1 MLPGGVVVVDIF
13 PLAVVCLDGLSA
25 MSSAVTIALL
35 LLTSVPV
42 AAAAFISH
50 SNNKMA
56 APRLC
61 HLATKRALQIHHPVK
76 RRISCSSIQS
86 TVFRSLSSSSLSAS
100 AGNNNN
106 PNPEDELQI
115 HLRQLTLLNGGKS
128 INPRSPRQVSSL
140 LYNDQFDKKATNK
153 STLMKIIMNDNNN
166 HDDDDDAEE
175 NERQKKVA
183 KLVLKCR
190 ELLSLTD
197 NGQAV
202 SASSSYVSSSNGS
215 FFLSRVNGVRR
226 DVPFA
231 NFSSAASA
239 SSEEA
244 ESDTNCY
251 ESNNIGKDNIT
262 VEEELEMP
270 LKEFPVQLST
280 SSYSMSPYDQMVM
293 DLFPIINDNII
304 QSEDGDNDNNDA
316 SLDPYWLEPLQSLT
330 KSSSRSLVRQ
340 LQYEH
345 CPMGYDPSASPFSA
359 LLSSN
364 STSSTDSDNKKR
376 TTSLLSFIRHQKQ
389 THFNDAIMLVRVG
402 DFYETYGI
410 DAIMLVEHCGLN
422 PMAGKARAGC
432 PWRNIQATLDGLTY
446 AGFRVAVYEE
456 WKGDDDD
463 FREMVGTDAAEQ
475 TGSKS
480 LKRRYLAQV
489 VSSANPTYMHG
500 LVLKD
505 DSSVCDDAP
514 ASHDGLSS
522 SSTNSPGRSYV
533 GVIETQAGYTLVEV
547 SAEERI
553 AVVSERLTAEAVSCR
568 LIAYPPADPLIY
580 VPPYTDG
587 GSDNKRRSDRLPFL
601 PWRQTSKSIIK
612 PSIGVGMRGG
622 KVRVKTLPPSL
633 VVSPAPGKSD
643 VERAKQ
649 TIVSAF
655 LRLEDDSLE
664 GDTST
669 DDEASSLPKKR
680 ERGKITH
687 EDFVVITP
695 SSTTEPISDMYI
707 SRVMSSLPL
716 HLETA
721 TQLGLMF
728 DPAIPSL
735 VSSLLPDSAPS
746 SSRRFLRRWLLIPPP
761 PEIADAMSQLVR
773 TLKDDNNRALPS
785 INAPPITGKVSS
797 LIRAGQAS
805 ASVYRELLSS
815 LDAGICILLLDG
827 KDDTMSGGMVVA
839 PLLKILQHDTGI
851 EARDSDALRNRFVE
865 TKRVIESVVANT
877 DNVDDFEKERISYFG
892 DVIPSAFLERNE
904 VIWRGRV
911 RQVAL
916 ECSHDVPLAARRLAE
931 AVALDYWGVE
941 NIKYNEDGEIDL
953 NDAKETKNPIVQDIF
968 NNIIV
973 IKSKP
978 SWDSSTEHQ
987 IEDEESGGDNRKS
1000 RYFHPRDRN
1009 GKVLRTRYTTDR
1021 VQEALSDYVE
1031 TCENARKEV
1040 EKVLTR
1046 LSWELVDNGHL
1057 PSIMQASHLNLI
1069 LSTTAHHAASS
1080 NMKGWSTAVIE
1091 DQSTSA
1097 GHFEGVWP
1105 YWMDRSE
1112 SIPNSFDLNGLFLL
1126 TAPNMSGKSTLMRT
1140 TAAAALLINSGL
1152 CAPLKDG
1159 SSIRR
1164 FDSVFVRGASADVPT
1179 EDKSAFGAEMGDVAA
1194 LLRSCGDRSV
1204 VFVDEIGR
1212 GTSPK
1217 DGTCLAAAI
1226 LEKMAVSGMSGMFA
1240 THLHGI
1246 LNIPYVPLAE
1256 SRLRKKRM
1264 AIEDDG
1270 RGHLSWTYKLEDG
1283 VCTNSLA
1290 LLTAAKFGLDPS
1302 ILQRAEELS
1311 EYWNTDTIEESNMH
1325 FDNNAST
1332 ANMQA
1337 AIHILQSVVGKGACV
1352 PVPPSY
1358 MPPPSLEGSSC
1369 VYILQIGR
1377 ENRSRYYVGE
1387 TDSLSQRL
1395 SQHRSKGEDWSSLSA
1410 VAIQIE
1416 EGKSHARNVES
1427 LVIQRM
1433 AKDGFDMLSVTDGT
1447 SIRASRRRGS

>member
-1 MLPGGVVVVDIF
+1 MSR
-13 PLAVVCLDGLSA
+13 SA
-25 MSSAVTIALL
+25 LVHRALL
-35 LLTSVPV
+35 S
-42 AAAAFISH
+42 
-50 SNNKMA
+50 
-56 APRLC
+56 
-61 HLATKRALQIHHPVK
+61 IHHPA
-76 RRISCSSIQS
+76 RRQRPHPSIQS
-86 TVFRSLSSSSLSAS
+86 VLSKSHSSTRLSSSNY
-100 AGNNNN
+100 NNINN
-106 PNPEDELQI
+106 PDPSKELEI
-115 HLRQLTLLNGGKS
+115 HLRQLTLLNDGKA
-128 INPRSPRQVSSL
+128 INPRSPRQVSTL
-140 LYNDQFDKKATNK
+140 LYNNRGKGPTDK
-153 STLMKIIMNDNNN
+153 STLMKIIMNDN
-166 HDDDDDAEE
+166 DELLLEEE

-190 ELLSLTD
+190 ELLTLTD
-197 NGQAV
+197 VGQEATTP
-202 SASSSYVSSSNGS
+202 SSFDSGS
-215 FFLSRVNGVRR
+215 FLSRVNDGKKKNGKI
-226 DVPFA
+226 A
-231 NFSSAASA
+231 NFSTVAT
-239 SSEEA
+239 SSP
-244 ESDTNCY
+244 SDEN
-251 ESNNIGKDNIT
+251 EQDNMSLN
-262 VEEELEMP
+262 EL
-270 LKEFPVQLST
+270 PVQSS
-280 SSYSMSPYDQMVM
+280 SSYSISPYDQMVM
-293 DLFPIINDNII
+293 DLFPNIHENN
-304 QSEDGDNDNNDA
+304 QSAENSNNIEDA
-316 SLDPYWLEPLQSLT
+316 SLDPYWIEPLLSLT

-340 LQYEH
+340 LQHQY

-359 LLSSN
+359 QLSNTTSTTTDEQHSN
-364 STSSTDSDNKKR
+364 NARKR

-389 THFNDAIMLVRVG
+389 THFNEAIMLVRVG

-432 PWRNIQATLDGLTY
+432 PWRNVQATLDGLTN

-456 WKGDDDD
+456 WKGDDDE
-463 FREMVGTDAAEQ
+463 FRTMVGTDASLEQ
-475 TGSKS
+475 TGNKS

-505 DSSVCDDAP
+505 DSSVCDDSP

-522 SSTNSPGRSYV
+522 SLGMNSPGRYYV
-533 GVIETQAGYTLVEV
+533 GVIETQSGYTLVEV
-547 SAEERI
+547 SAEERV

-580 VPPYTDG
+580 VPPYSDG
-587 GSDNKRRSDRLPFL
+587 ASNSRTRSDRLPFL
-601 PWRQTSKSIIK
+601 PWRQTSNSIMK
-612 PSIGVGMRGG
+612 PSVGVGMGGG

-633 VVSPAPGKSD
+633 VVGPAPGKTD
-643 VERAKQ
+643 IERAKQ

-664 GDTST
+664 GDTYT
-669 DDEASSLPKKR
+669 DEDTSSLPKKR
-680 ERGKITH
+680 ERGKVSH
-687 EDFVVITP
+687 NDFVVITP
-695 SSTTEPISDMYI
+695 SSTNEQKISDAHI
-707 SRVMSSLPL
+707 SRVTSSLPL

-728 DPAIPSL
+728 DPAIPAL

-761 PEIADAMSQLVR
+761 PDIAGAMSQLVS
-773 TLKDDNNRALPS
+773 TLKDDDYRALPS
-785 INAPPITGKVSS
+785 INAAPITGKVSS
-797 LIRAGQAS
+797 LIRAGQAC
-805 ASVYRELLSS
+805 APVFRELLSS
-815 LDAGICILLLDG
+815 LNAGIQILLLDG
-827 KDDTMSGGMVVA
+827 EGDQITDGMVVA
-839 PLLKILQHDTGI
+839 PLLKILHYDTGI
-851 EARDSDALRNRFVE
+851 EARDSLTLRNRFIE
-865 TKRVIESVVANT
+865 TKRIIESVVNT
-877 DNVDDFEKERISYFG
+877 NNVDDTEKERISHFG
-892 DVIPSAFLERNE
+892 DVIPPAFLERNE

-911 RQVAL
+911 KQVAL
-916 ECSHDVPLAARRLAE
+916 ECSHDVPLAAQRLAE
-931 AVALDYWGVE
+931 TVALDFWGVE
-941 NIKYNEDGEIDL
+941 SIKYNENGEIDL
-953 NDAKETKNPIVQDIF
+953 TNAKETKSPIVQDIF
-968 NNIIV
+968 NNLIA

-978 SWDSSTEHQ
+978 NWESIQPQTE
-987 IEDEESGGDNRKS
+987 DDAGGDRKS

-1031 TCENARKEV
+1031 TCERAQKEV

-1057 PSIMQASHLNLI
+1057 PSIMQSSHLNLI
-1069 LSTTAHHAASS
+1069 LSTAAHHAASA

-1091 DQSTSA
+1091 DDSTCA

-1105 YWMDRSE
+1105 YWMDQSE

-1140 TAAAALLINSGL
+1140 TAAAALLINCGL
-1152 CAPLKDG
+1152 CAPLKVG
-1159 SSIRR
+1159 SRIRR
-1164 FDSVFVRGASADVPT
+1164 FDSIFVRGASADVPT

-1194 LLRSCGDRSV
+1194 LLRSCGDRSL

-1226 LEKMAVSGMSGMFA
+1226 LERMAVSGMSGMFA

-1246 LNIPYVPLAE
+1246 LNIPYDPLAQA
-1256 SRLRKKRM
+1256 RLRKKRM
-1264 AIEDDG
+1264 AIQDDG
-1270 RGHLSWTYKLEDG
+1270 HGHLSWTYKLEDG

-1311 EYWNTDTIEESNMH
+1311 EYWNTDTIEENRLHLDENSPDVSMN
-1325 FDNNAST
+1325 
-1332 ANMQA
+1332 A
-1337 AIHILQSVVGKGACV
+1337 AIEILLSVVGKGVCV
-1352 PVPPSY
+1352 PIPPSY

-1369 VYILQIGR
+1369 VYILQIGKKF
-1377 ENRSRYYVGE
+1377 YVGE

-1395 SQHRSKGEDWSSLSA
+1395 SQHRSKGKDWSSLSA

-1416 EGKSHARNVES
+1416 EGKSHARNIES
-1427 LVIQRM
+1427 LVIRSL

-1447 SIRASRRRGS
+1447 SIRASSRHGT

>member
-1 MLPGGVVVVDIF
+1 MNCSILPLIF
-13 PLAVVCLDGLSA
+13 P
-25 MSSAVTIALL
+25 IALL
-35 LLTSVPV
+35 LLTSV
-42 AAAAFISH
+42 AIRAAAFLSPISGAKSIMLSRAH
-50 SNNKMA
+50 Q
-56 APRLC
+56 
-61 HLATKRALQIHHPVK
+61 RALLSSA
-76 RRISCSSIQS
+76 RRRRRTYSSSIQS
-86 TVFRSLSSSSLSAS
+86 AISNSISSSSSSLLSARS
-100 AGNNNN
+100 NN
-106 PNPEDELQI
+106 PNNPEEELQI
-115 HLRQLTLLNGGKS
+115 HLRQLTLLNDGKA
-128 INPRSPRQVSSL
+128 INPRSPRQVASL
-140 LYNDQFDKKATNK
+140 LYNHQDHEKGPTDKSA
-153 STLMKIIMNDNNN
+153 LMKIIMND
-166 HDDDDDAEE
+166 ETK
-175 NERQKKVA
+175 NERQRKVA

-190 ELLSLTD
+190 ELLTLTD
-197 NGQAV
+197 IKQGESISSLKNGGG
-202 SASSSYVSSSNGS
+202 SS
-215 FFLSRVNGVRR
+215 FLSRVNGGMKR
-226 DVPFA
+226 DVPIA
-231 NFSSAASA
+231 NYSSVAAETVSIA
-239 SSEEA
+239 NEN
-244 ESDTNCY
+244 DD
-251 ESNNIGKDNIT
+251 NNIIVKDNDQ
-262 VEEELEMP
+262 VEEQEMMSLNELP
-270 LKEFPVQLST
+270 PVQTT
-280 SSYSMSPYDQMVM
+280 SSSSYALSPYDQMVM
-293 DLFPIINDNII
+293 NLFPKLKNDNTQ
-304 QSEDGDNDNNDA
+304 QSEDVNNNNNIDDA
-316 SLDPYWLEPLQSLT
+316 SLDPYWIEPLLSLT

-340 LQYEH
+340 LQHQY
-345 CPMGYDPSASPFSA
+345 CPMGYDPSASPFSS
-359 LLSSN
+359 LLSSSN
-364 STSSTDSDNKKR
+364 STSSSSSTTTTDNDTNKKR

-389 THFNDAIMLVRVG
+389 THFNDAILLIRVG

-432 PWRNIQATLDGLTY
+432 PWRNVQATLDGLTNV
-446 AGFRVAVYEE
+446 GFRVAVYEE
-456 WKGDDDD
+456 WNGDVED
-463 FREMVGTDAAEQ
+463 FQEMVGGVEEQ
-475 TGSKS
+475 TGGNKN
-480 LKRRYLAQV
+480 LKKRYLAQV

-514 ASHDGLSS
+514 ASAHDGLSS
-522 SSTNSPGRSYV
+522 SSATNSPGRSYV
-533 GVIETQAGYTLVEV
+533 GVIETQAGYTLVEI

-580 VPPYTDG
+580 VPPYSDG
-587 GSDNKRRSDRLPFL
+587 ANKIKTRSDRLPFL
-601 PWRQTSKSIIK
+601 PWRQTSNSIMK
-612 PSIGVGMRGG
+612 PNVSGVGMG

-633 VVSPAPGKSD
+633 VVGPAPGKSD
-643 VERAKQ
+643 IERAIQ

-655 LRLEDDSLE
+655 LRLQDDSLTE
-664 GDTST
+664 ETET
-669 DDEASSLPKKR
+669 QEVESSSSPLPKKR
-680 ERGKITH
+680 ERSKVTH
-687 EDFVVITP
+687 KDFVVITP
-695 SSTTEPISDMYI
+695 SSTTASV
-707 SRVMSSLPL
+707 SRDTLKVTSSLPL

-761 PEIADAMSQLVR
+761 PEIADAMSQLVG
-773 TLKDDNNRALPS
+773 TLKDDDNRALPS

-815 LDAGICILLLDG
+815 LDAGIRILLLDG
-827 KDDTMSGGMVVA
+827 EGDEMSDGKVVA

-851 EARDSDALRNRFVE
+851 EARDAATLRSKFVE
-865 TKRVIESVVANT
+865 TKSVIESVVNT
-877 DNVDDFEKERISYFG
+877 NNVDDVEKERISYFG
-892 DVIPSAFLERNE
+892 DVIPPAFLERNE

-911 RQVAL
+911 KQVAL
-916 ECSHDVPLAARRLAE
+916 ECSHDVPLAAQRLAE
-931 AVALDYWGVE
+931 AVAVDFWGVE
-941 NIKYNEDGEIDL
+941 SIEYNEYGEIDL
-953 NDAKETKNPIVQDIF
+953 TAAKEIKNPIVQDIF
-968 NNIIV
+968 NNLIA

-978 SWDSSTEHQ
+978 SWDSSTKRQ
-987 IEDEESGGDNRKS
+987 TEDEESGDGKKS

-1031 TCENARKEV
+1031 ACENARKEV

-1069 LSTTAHHAASS
+1069 LSTAAHHAASS

-1091 DQSTSA
+1091 DESASA
-1097 GHFEGVWP
+1097 GHCEGVWP
-1105 YWMDRSE
+1105 YWMDQSE
-1112 SIPNSFDLNGLFLL
+1112 SISNSFDLNGLFLL

-1152 CAPLKDG
+1152 CAPLQNG

-1164 FDSVFVRGASADVPT
+1164 FDSIFVRGASADVPT

-1194 LLRSCGDRSV
+1194 LLRSCGDRSL

-1270 RGHLSWTYKLEDG
+1270 HGHLNWTYKLEDG

-1311 EYWNTDTIEESNMH
+1311 EYWNTDTIEESKMH
-1325 FDNNAST
+1325 LNGNASDVD
-1332 ANMQA
+1332 MQA
-1337 AIHILQSVVGKGACV
+1337 ATEILKDIVGRGTCV

-1369 VYILQIGR
+1369 VYILQIGK
-1377 ENRSRYYVGE
+1377 RYYVGE
-1387 TDSLSQRL
+1387 TDS
-1395 SQHRSKGEDWSSLSA
+1395 
-1410 VAIQIE
+1410 
-1416 EGKSHARNVES
+1416 
-1427 LVIQRM
+1427 
-1433 AKDGFDMLSVTDGT
+1433 
-1447 SIRASRRRGS
+1447 

>member
-1 MLPGGVVVVDIF
+1 M
-13 PLAVVCLDGLSA
+13 
-25 MSSAVTIALL
+25 
-35 LLTSVPV
+35 
-42 AAAAFISH
+42 
-50 SNNKMA
+50 
-56 APRLC
+56 
-61 HLATKRALQIHHPVK
+61 
-76 RRISCSSIQS
+76 
-86 TVFRSLSSSSLSAS
+86 
-100 AGNNNN
+100 
-106 PNPEDELQI
+106 
-115 HLRQLTLLNGGKS
+115 
-128 INPRSPRQVSSL
+128 
-140 LYNDQFDKKATNK
+140 
-153 STLMKIIMNDNNN
+153 
-166 HDDDDDAEE
+166 
-175 NERQKKVA
+175 
-183 KLVLKCR
+183 
-190 ELLSLTD
+190 
-197 NGQAV
+197 
-202 SASSSYVSSSNGS
+202 
-215 FFLSRVNGVRR
+215 
-226 DVPFA
+226 
-231 NFSSAASA
+231 
-239 SSEEA
+239 
-244 ESDTNCY
+244 
-251 ESNNIGKDNIT
+251 
-262 VEEELEMP
+262 
-270 LKEFPVQLST
+270 
-280 SSYSMSPYDQMVM
+280 
-293 DLFPIINDNII
+293 
-304 QSEDGDNDNNDA
+304 
-316 SLDPYWLEPLQSLT
+316 
-330 KSSSRSLVRQ
+330 
-340 LQYEH
+340 
-345 CPMGYDPSASPFSA
+345 
-359 LLSSN
+359 
-364 STSSTDSDNKKR
+364 
-376 TTSLLSFIRHQKQ
+376 
-389 THFNDAIMLVRVG
+389 
-402 DFYETYGI
+402 
-410 DAIMLVEHCGLN
+410 
-422 PMAGKARAGC
+422 
-432 PWRNIQATLDGLTY
+432 QATLDGLTN

-456 WKGDDDD
+456 WKGDDDE
-463 FREMVGTDAAEQ
+463 FRAMFGNDALEQ

-505 DSSVCDDAP
+505 DSSVCDDSP
-514 ASHDGLSS
+514 ASQDGLSPS
-522 SSTNSPGRSYV
+522 GTNSPGRSYV

-547 SAEERI
+547 SAEERL

-580 VPPYTDG
+580 VPPYSDG
-587 GSDNKRRSDRLPFL
+587 GSHSKTRSDRLPFL
-601 PWRQTSKSIIK
+601 PWRHNTSNSMMK
-612 PSIGVGMRGG
+612 PSVGVGMGGG

-633 VVSPAPGKSD
+633 VVGPAPGKSD
-643 VERAKQ
+643 IERAKQ

-655 LRLEDDSLE
+655 LRLENDSLE
-664 GDTST
+664 GDTSA
-669 DDEASSLPKKR
+669 DDETSSLPKKR
-680 ERGKITH
+680 ERGRVSH
-687 EDFVVITP
+687 GDFVVITP
-695 SSTTEPISDMYI
+695 SATTESMSNTHS
-707 SRVMSSLPL
+707 SRVTSSLPL

-721 TQLGLMF
+721 MQLGLMF

-761 PEIADAMSQLVR
+761 PDIADAMFQLVS
-773 TLKDDNNRALPS
+773 TLKDDDNRALPS

-805 ASVYRELLSS
+805 APVFRELLSS
-815 LDAGICILLLDG
+815 LNAGIQILLLDG
-827 KDDTMSGGMVVA
+827 EGDQMPDSMVVA
-839 PLLKILQHDTGI
+839 PLLKILEHDTGI
-851 EARDSDALRNRFVE
+851 ETKDALTLRNRFIE
-865 TKRVIESVVANT
+865 TKRIIESVVDTN
-877 DNVDDFEKERISYFG
+877 NVDDNERERISHFG

-911 RQVAL
+911 KQVAL
-916 ECSHDVPLAARRLAE
+916 KCSHDVPKAAQHLAE
-931 AVALDYWGVE
+931 AVALDFWGVE
-941 NIKYNEDGEIDL
+941 NIVYNENGEIDL
-953 NDAKETKNPIVQDIF
+953 KDAKETKSPIVQDIF
-968 NNIIV
+968 NNLIAV
-973 IKSKP
+973 KSKP
-978 SWDSSTEHQ
+978 SWDSSIQRRTE
-987 IEDEESGGDNRKS
+987 EEGGGDEKS

-1031 TCENARKEV
+1031 ACEKAQQEV

-1069 LSTTAHHAASS
+1069 LSTAAHHAASS

-1091 DQSTSA
+1091 DDSPCA

-1152 CAPLKDG
+1152 CAPLQDG
-1159 SSIRR
+1159 SKLRR
-1164 FDSVFVRGASADVPT
+1164 FDSIFVRGASADVPT

-1194 LLRSCGDRSV
+1194 LLRSCGDRSL

-1246 LNIPYVPLAE
+1246 LNVPYVPLAE

-1264 AIEDDG
+1264 AIQEDG

-1311 EYWNTDTIEESNMH
+1311 EYWNTDTIEESMHLDESLPDANMQLP
-1325 FDNNAST
+1325 D

-1337 AIHILQSVVGKGACV
+1337 AIDILQSVVGSGVCV
-1352 PVPPSY
+1352 PVPPTY
-1358 MPPPSLEGSSC
+1358 MSPPSLEGSSC
-1369 VYILQIGR
+1369 VYILQIGKK
-1377 ENRSRYYVGE
+1377 YYVGE

-1395 SQHRSKGEDWSSLSA
+1395 AQHRSKGKDWSSLSA
-1410 VAIQIE
+1410 VAIRIE

-1427 LVIQRM
+1427 LVIRRM

-1447 SIRASRRRGS
+1447 TIRVSK